1 VWISVCELRGMR
13 NTSTDFQQSDFISDA
28 KPLMFQVAENI
39 VLILV
44 EVSLPHP
51 LGHIQRCIYTVLSV
65 VSGARILPVGEGNG
79 TPLQCSCLEKPRDG
93 GAWWAAVYGVA
104 ESRTRLERLSS
115 SSSSSSSSI
124 LPVKIRLLDFRPALC
139 LAWAEHRPSF
149 SASVLR
155 LWASLRVSRRD
166 PHPHT

>member
-1 VWISVCELRGMR
+1 MWISVCELRGMR

-79 TPLQCSCLEKPRDG
+79 TPLQCSCLENPMDR
-93 GAWWAAVYGVA
+93 GARWATVHGV
-104 ESRTRLERLSS
+104 TTNQTQLKQLSMH
-115 SSSSSSSSI
+115 
-124 LPVKIRLLDFRPALC
+124 A
-139 LAWAEHRPSF
+139 
-149 SASVLR
+149 
-155 LWASLRVSRRD
+155 
-166 PHPHT
+166 HTHA

>member
-1 VWISVCELRGMR
+1 MWISVCELRGMR

-79 TPLQCSCLEKPRDG
+79 TPLQCSCLENPMDRGAWWAAVHGVAKGPTQLSDFIFTFHFPLSCIGEGIGNPLQCSCLEKPRDG

-104 ESRTRLERLSS
+104 ESRTWL
-115 SSSSSSSSI
+115 
-124 LPVKIRLLDFRPALC
+124 K
-139 LAWAEHRPSF
+139 
-149 SASVLR
+149 
-155 LWASLRVSRRD
+155 
-166 PHPHT
+166 